1 MIDSQFLTLF
11 YELMIFTTRHDTTNI
26 AVKQYSTLLVLNQTT
41 RVTYNWQQSNYQLTI
56 RCIDF

>member
-41 RVTYNWQQSNYQLTI
+41 RVTYNSSDNNQTI
-56 RCIDF
+56 N

>member
-26 AVKQYSTLLVLNQTT
+26 AVKQYSTLLVLNQTSLRESHT
-41 RVTYNWQQSNYQLTI
+41 TDNNQTI
-56 RCIDF
+56 N